1 MKKAAKFALSLVL
14 AVITLLGIPSTV
26 LAADASINF
35 LGEKGFE
42 FQPGSKYTAT
52 DLFDNFKNVLPG
64 DTVRQT
70 ITFTNS
76 ARDCDV
82 ANLYMRAVTHNEET
96 NPLSE
101 KAAETETVATMSE
114 FLSKLSM
121 KVWNGGELI
130 YEASPDQLDGLKNN
144 VYLGSFRT
152 GEKTTLTVELTV
164 PADLGNEYMNRVGEV
179 DWIFHA
185 ETYNESQISVRKVWA
200 DGNQNHLNDSV
211 TVNLLRGGRPV
222 RTRVLNAANGW
233 ACTFEYLREGYEWT
247 VEEADVPAG
256 YTASYRTVGNTT
268 VITNTPVSQPGE
280 QTEVSVEKVWVN
292 NGHTQPRSVTVQL
305 CKNGEPYDTVTL
317 SKENQWQYAWAG
329 LSKDSSWSV
338 QEVNVPKGYRP
349 AYAVNGTHTTITN
362 TYGTAVP
369 GVSGLTVHKVWKDN
383 GSNRPNSVTVEL
395 LQDGKTYAAETLSEA
410 NNWSYTW
417 DQLDDSH
424 SWAIVETDLPEGYA
438 VRYDVD
444 GSNVTIT
451 NIRQGA
457 PVTLTVRK
465 VWSNDKVK
473 SRPAS
478 ATVVLY
484 DGEKAVE
491 TVRLDASN
499 NWSCTWT
506 DLAASGNWQIT
517 EINIPK
523 GYTPSYQVK
532 DGVVTVTNTATLIQT
547 GQLNWPIAV
556 LGGLGLVMIS
566 LGGIMIFRKK
576 KNRRV

>member
-42 FQPGSKYTAT
+42 FQPGSEYTAT

-121 KVWNGGELI
+121 KVWNGEELI

-222 RTRVLNAANGW
+222 RTRVLNAANGG
-233 ACTFEYLREGYEWT
+233 ACTFEYRREGYEWT

-338 QEVNVPKGYRP
+338 QEINVPKGYRP